1 MDQQAVRAHVIEVL
15 GSIQEDS
22 GQAPGSI
29 TGSTCPAKDLRG
41 FDSKI
46 WPVATTMLAQAT
58 GFAIPNRT
66 NLFVSANG
74 NQYRTVDQIAAEI
87 CRLASSAQAAG

>member
-1 MDQQAVRAHVIEVL
+1 VDQEKVCTQVITVL
-15 GSIQEDS
+15 GLIQQDS
-22 GQAPGSI
+22 GRATGPI
-29 TGSTCPAKDLRG
+29 TGSTCPAKDLRD

-66 NLFVSANG
+66 NLFVSTNG
-74 NQYRTVDQIAAEI
+74 KQYRTVDQIAAEL
-87 CRLASSAQAAG
+87 CRLADSTQATG